1 MNENSRIQYNQGK
14 DPLMKTTRVSVISL
28 LMIAVLSLS
37 LFGADD
43 LPELK
48 FEKYTLPN
56 GLDVILHEDHSIPV
70 VAVNV
75 WYHVGSKNEKP
86 GRTGFAHLFEHMMF
100 QGSEH
105 HNVMFDEGIDKYG
118 GSNNGSTG
126 DDRTNYWEN
135 VPSNYLEKALWLEA
149 DRMGYLLPAVTQER
163 LDNQRSV
170 VMNEKRQNYDD
181 QPYGKVGGVIREM
194 MYPSDH
200 PYSWQPIGKM
210 EDLAAASLEDVKGFF
225 REYYTPNNASLCIAG
240 DFDPAQAKAWVEKY
254 FGTIP
259 PGPPVDRF
267 EHWVPVLTEEV
278 RVSLEDKVQ
287 LPRLYMAWHTPP
299 YYAPGDAEFDLLAG
313 ILASGK
319 SSRLYKSL
327 VYDKQIAQSVSAYQ
341 ASREIGSSF
350 HVTITAKEGHTLGEI
365 EREVNRIMD
374 DLLVNGFTDE
384 ELIRA
389 KTGWEAGFVRQ
400 LQKIG
405 GFGGRADI
413 LNAYNTYLG
422 DPGNLRWD
430 KDRYANATAEG
441 IMSYARKYLKNDARL
456 VVHVDPQ
463 GALSPAEVAVD
474 MNIEPGAAMEP
485 SFNPPD
491 IQKTTLNNGMELYL
505 VEDHDLPLIQTNIL
519 IKSGWASDPADR
531 PGTSS
536 LTADLLNEGTKS
548 RSALQISN
556 EILKLGIN
564 LSSGSSFDNT
574 TISLNSLK
582 KTYDQSLELMSD
594 IILNPSFPQ
603 EELDRLKQMYLGQI
617 KQESIQPFTV
627 AFKGFLKELY
637 GENHPYG
644 QPYTGT
650 GTEES
655 ISAIERSDLVDYYRA
670 NFLPNNA
677 AAILVGDISLDEAKT
692 KLEKAFKNWKSG
704 EVAERE
710 VEPVQP
716 LNDTRICI
724 IDKPGAAQS
733 TIIVGNLI
741 ESRNDPNYL
750 PATVVSE
757 VLGGGSLGRLYM
769 NLRQDK
775 GYTYGSYSAMLS
787 RVGQGAFIAYA
798 QVQSEFTKES
808 LVEFMKELRGITGEK
823 PISPEELTDAR
834 NALTMGFPQDFQ
846 TVNGIA
852 NQLETIITYGL
863 PLNQWDTYINRVAS
877 VDNNTAIKVAGDYI
891 NPDALLIFIVGDR
904 EKIEPKVRALN
915 LGEIILSSLD

>member
-1 MNENSRIQYNQGK
+1 
-14 DPLMKTTRVSVISL
+14 MKAMRMTVVF
-28 LMIAVLSLS
+28 VLFCLAFS
-37 LFGADD
+37 FPVYGADD

-48 FEKYTLPN
+48 FEKYTLSN
-56 GLDVILHEDHSIPV
+56 GLDVILHEDHSIPI

-105 HNVMFDEGIDKYG
+105 HNVLFDEGIDKYG

-135 VPSNYLEKALWLEA
+135 LPSNYLEKALWLEA
-149 DRMGYLLPAVTQER
+149 DRMGYLLPALTQER

-181 QPYGKVGGVIREM
+181 QPYGKVRGIIREM
-194 MYPSDH
+194 MYPADH
-200 PYSWQPIGKM
+200 PYSWIPIGKM

-225 REYYTPNNASLCIAG
+225 REYYTPNNASLCVAG
-240 DFDPAQAKAWVEKY
+240 DFDPDQAKAWVEKY

-259 PGPPVDRF
+259 PRPPVDRM
-267 EHWVPVLTEEV
+267 ETWIPVLTEEI
-278 RVSLEDKVQ
+278 RVSLQDKVQ
-287 LPRLYMAWHTPP
+287 LPRLYLAWHTPP

-341 ASREIGSSF
+341 SSREIGSTF
-350 HVTITAKEGHTLGEI
+350 HITVTAKEGHTLEEI
-365 EREVNRIMD
+365 ENEVNRIVD
-374 DLLVNGFTDE
+374 DLLTNGFTEE
-384 ELIRA
+384 ELTRA

-400 LQKIG
+400 LQNVG
-405 GFGGRADI
+405 GFGGRADL
-413 LNAYNTYLG
+413 LNSYNTYLG
-422 DPGNLRWD
+422 DPGMLRWD
-430 KDRYANATAEG
+430 KNRYTDATAED
-441 IMSYARKYLKNDARL
+441 IMSYARKYLKKDARF
-456 VVHVDPQ
+456 VAYVNPQ
-463 GALSPAEVAVD
+463 GNLAPAEMAVD
-474 MNIEPGAAMEP
+474 LNVEPGPSEEP
-485 SFNPPD
+485 SFNPPP
-491 IQKTTLNNGMELYL
+491 IQKAALSNGMELYL
-505 VEDHDLPLIQTNIL
+505 VENHDLPLIQTNIL
-519 IKSGWASDPADR
+519 IKSGWAADPTER

-536 LTADLLNEGTKS
+536 ITADMLNEGTKS
-548 RSALQISN
+548 KSALEISN
-556 EILKLGIN
+556 EIRNLGIN
-564 LSSGSSFDNT
+564 LSSNSSFDNT

-594 IILNPSFPQ
+594 LILHPSFPQ
-603 EELDRLKQMYLGQI
+603 EELDRLKQRYLGQI

-637 GENHPYG
+637 GADHPYG

-655 ISAIERSDLVDYYRA
+655 ISALERSDLVNYYKA

-677 AAILVGDISLDEAKT
+677 AAIVVGDITLDKAKS
-692 KLEKAFKNWKSG
+692 KLEKVFKDWKPG
-704 EVAERE
+704 EIAEGT
-710 VEPVQP
+710 VKPVKP
-716 LNDTRICI
+716 FKDTKVCI

-741 ESRNDPNYL
+741 KSRNDPEYL

-757 VLGGGSLGRLYM
+757 VLGGGSLGRLYL

-775 GYTYGSYSAMLS
+775 GYTYGSYSFMTG
-787 RVGQGAFIAYA
+787 RIGQGAFIAYA
-798 QVQSEFTKES
+798 QVQSEFTQES
-808 LVEFMKELRGITGEK
+808 LTELMKEFRGITGEM
-823 PISPEELTDAR
+823 PITPEELTDAR
-834 NALTMGFPQDFQ
+834 NALTMGFPQGFQ
-846 TVNGIA
+846 TVHGIA
-852 NQLETIITYGL
+852 NQLETIITYDL
-863 PLNQWDTYINRVAS
+863 PLNQWDTYINQIDG
-877 VDNNTAIKVAGDYI
+877 VDNATALKAAGDYI
-891 NPDALLIFIVGDR
+891 HPDALLIFIVGDR

-915 LGEIILSSLD
+915 LGDIVLSKLD

>member
-1 MNENSRIQYNQGK
+1 
-14 DPLMKTTRVSVISL
+14 MKAMRMTVVF
-28 LMIAVLSLS
+28 VLFCLAFS
-37 LFGADD
+37 FPVYGADD

-48 FEKYTLPN
+48 FEKYTLSN
-56 GLDVILHEDHSIPV
+56 GLDVILHEDHSIPI

-105 HNVMFDEGIDKYG
+105 HNVLFDEGIDKYG

-135 VPSNYLEKALWLEA
+135 LPSNYLEKALWLEA
-149 DRMGYLLPAVTQER
+149 DRMGYLLPALTQER

-181 QPYGKVGGVIREM
+181 QPYGKVRGIIREM
-194 MYPSDH
+194 MYPADH
-200 PYSWQPIGKM
+200 PYSWIPIGKM

-225 REYYTPNNASLCIAG
+225 REYYTPNNASLCVAG
-240 DFDPAQAKAWVEKY
+240 DFDPDQAKAWVEKY

-259 PGPPVDRF
+259 PGPPVDRM
-267 EHWVPVLTEEV
+267 ETWIPVLTEEI
-278 RVSLEDKVQ
+278 RVSLQDKVQ
-287 LPRLYMAWHTPP
+287 LPRLYLAWHTPP

-341 ASREIGSSF
+341 SSREIGSTF
-350 HVTITAKEGHTLGEI
+350 HITVTAKEGHTLEEI
-365 EREVNRIMD
+365 ENEVNRIVD
-374 DLLVNGFTDE
+374 DLLTNGFTEE
-384 ELIRA
+384 ELTRA

-400 LQKIG
+400 LQNVG
-405 GFGGRADI
+405 GFGGRADL
-413 LNAYNTYLG
+413 LNSYNTYLG
-422 DPGNLRWD
+422 DPGMLRWD
-430 KDRYANATAEG
+430 KNRYTDATAED
-441 IMSYARKYLKNDARL
+441 IMSYARKYLKKDARF
-456 VVHVDPQ
+456 VAYVNPQ
-463 GALSPAEVAVD
+463 GNLAPAEMAVD
-474 MNIEPGAAMEP
+474 LNVEPGPSEEP
-485 SFNPPD
+485 SFNPPP
-491 IQKTTLNNGMELYL
+491 IQKAALSNGMELYL
-505 VEDHDLPLIQTNIL
+505 VENHDLPMIQTNIL
-519 IKSGWASDPADR
+519 IKSGWAADPTER

-536 LTADLLNEGTKS
+536 ITADMLNEGTKS
-548 RSALQISN
+548 KSALEISN
-556 EILKLGIN
+556 EIRNLGIN
-564 LSSGSSFDNT
+564 LSSNSSFDNT

-594 IILNPSFPQ
+594 LILHPSFPQ
-603 EELDRLKQMYLGQI
+603 EELDRLKQRYLGQI

-637 GENHPYG
+637 GADHPYG

-655 ISAIERSDLVDYYRA
+655 ISALERSDLVNYYKA

-677 AAILVGDISLDEAKT
+677 AAIVVGDITLDKAKS
-692 KLEKAFKNWKSG
+692 KLEKVFKDWKPG
-704 EVAERE
+704 EIAEGT
-710 VEPVQP
+710 VKPVKP
-716 LNDTRICI
+716 FKDTKVCI

-741 ESRNDPNYL
+741 KSRNDPEYL

-757 VLGGGSLGRLYM
+757 VLGGGSLGRLYL

-775 GYTYGSYSAMLS
+775 GYTYGSYSFMTG
-787 RVGQGAFIAYA
+787 RIGQGAFIAYA
-798 QVQSEFTKES
+798 QVQSEFTQES
-808 LVEFMKELRGITGEK
+808 LTELMKEFRGITGEM
-823 PISPEELTDAR
+823 PITPEELTDAR
-834 NALTMGFPQDFQ
+834 NALTMGFPQGFQ
-846 TVNGIA
+846 TVHGIA
-852 NQLETIITYGL
+852 NQLETIITYDL
-863 PLNQWDTYINRVAS
+863 PLNQWDTYINQIDG
-877 VDNNTAIKVAGDYI
+877 VDNATALKAAGDYI
-891 NPDALLIFIVGDR
+891 HPDALLIFIVGDR

-915 LGEIILSSLD
+915 LGDIVLSKLD

>member
-1 MNENSRIQYNQGK
+1 
-14 DPLMKTTRVSVISL
+14 MKAMRMT
-28 LMIAVLSLS
+28 AVFV
-37 LFGADD
+37 LFCLAFSFPVYGADD

-48 FEKYTLPN
+48 FEKYTLSN
-56 GLDVILHEDHSIPV
+56 GLDVILHEDHSIPI

-105 HNVMFDEGIDKYG
+105 HNVLFDEGIDKYG

-135 VPSNYLEKALWLEA
+135 LPSNYLEKALWLEA
-149 DRMGYLLPAVTQER
+149 DRMGYLLPALTQER

-181 QPYGKVGGVIREM
+181 QPYGKVRGIIREM
-194 MYPSDH
+194 MYPADH
-200 PYSWQPIGKM
+200 PYSWIPIGKM

-225 REYYTPNNASLCIAG
+225 REYYTPNNASLCVAG
-240 DFDPAQAKAWVEKY
+240 DFDPDQAKAWVEKY

-259 PGPPVDRF
+259 PGPPVDRM
-267 EHWVPVLTEEV
+267 ETWIPVLTEEI
-278 RVSLEDKVQ
+278 RVSLQDKVQ
-287 LPRLYMAWHTPP
+287 LPRLYLAWHTPP

-341 ASREIGSSF
+341 SSREIGSTF
-350 HVTITAKEGHTLGEI
+350 HITVTAKEGHTLEEI
-365 EREVNRIMD
+365 ENEVNRIVD
-374 DLLVNGFTDE
+374 DLLTNGFTEE
-384 ELIRA
+384 ELTRA

-400 LQKIG
+400 LQNVG
-405 GFGGRADI
+405 GFGGRADL
-413 LNAYNTYLG
+413 LNSYNTYLG
-422 DPGNLRWD
+422 DPGMLRWD
-430 KDRYANATAEG
+430 KNRYTDATAED
-441 IMSYARKYLKNDARL
+441 IMSYARKYLKKDARF
-456 VVHVDPQ
+456 VAYVNPQ
-463 GALSPAEVAVD
+463 GNLAPAEMAVD
-474 MNIEPGAAMEP
+474 LNVEPGPSEEP
-485 SFNPPD
+485 SFNPPP
-491 IQKTTLNNGMELYL
+491 IQKAALSNGMELYL
-505 VEDHDLPLIQTNIL
+505 VENHDLPLIQTNIL
-519 IKSGWASDPADR
+519 IKSGWAADPTER

-536 LTADLLNEGTKS
+536 ITADMLNEGTKS
-548 RSALQISN
+548 KSALEISN
-556 EILKLGIN
+556 EIRNLGIN
-564 LSSGSSFDNT
+564 LSSNSSFDNT

-594 IILNPSFPQ
+594 LILHPSFPQ
-603 EELDRLKQMYLGQI
+603 EELDRLKQRYLGQI

-637 GENHPYG
+637 GADHPYG

-655 ISAIERSDLVDYYRA
+655 ISALERSDLVNYYKA

-677 AAILVGDISLDEAKT
+677 AAIVVGDITLDKAKS
-692 KLEKAFKNWKSG
+692 KLEKVFKDWKPG
-704 EVAERE
+704 EIAEGT
-710 VEPVQP
+710 VKPVKP
-716 LNDTRICI
+716 FKDTKVCI

-741 ESRNDPNYL
+741 KSRNDPEYL

-757 VLGGGSLGRLYM
+757 VLGGGSLGRLYL

-775 GYTYGSYSAMLS
+775 GYTYGSYSFMTG
-787 RVGQGAFIAYA
+787 RIGQGAFIAYA
-798 QVQSEFTKES
+798 QVQSEFTQES
-808 LVEFMKELRGITGEK
+808 LTELMKEFRGITGEM
-823 PISPEELTDAR
+823 PITPEELTDAR
-834 NALTMGFPQDFQ
+834 NALTMGFPQGFQ
-846 TVNGIA
+846 TVHGIA
-852 NQLETIITYGL
+852 NQLETIITYDL
-863 PLNQWDTYINRVAS
+863 PLNQWDTYINQIDG
-877 VDNNTAIKVAGDYI
+877 VDNATALKAAGDYI
-891 NPDALLIFIVGDR
+891 HPDALLIFIVGDR

-915 LGEIILSSLD
+915 LGDIVLSKLD

>member
-1 MNENSRIQYNQGK
+1 
-14 DPLMKTTRVSVISL
+14 MKAMRMT
-28 LMIAVLSLS
+28 AVFV
-37 LFGADD
+37 LFCLAFSFPVYGADD

-48 FEKYTLPN
+48 FEKYTLSN
-56 GLDVILHEDHSIPV
+56 GLDVILHEDHSIPI

-105 HNVMFDEGIDKYG
+105 HNVLFDEGIDKYG

-135 VPSNYLEKALWLEA
+135 LPSNYLEKALWLEA
-149 DRMGYLLPAVTQER
+149 DRMGYLLPALTQER

-181 QPYGKVGGVIREM
+181 QPYGKVRGIIREM
-194 MYPSDH
+194 MYPADH
-200 PYSWQPIGKM
+200 PYSWIPIGKM

-225 REYYTPNNASLCIAG
+225 REYYTPNNASLCVDG
-240 DFDPAQAKAWVEKY
+240 DFDPDQAKAWVEKY

-259 PGPPVDRF
+259 PGPPVDRM
-267 EHWVPVLTEEV
+267 ETWIPVLTEEI
-278 RVSLEDKVQ
+278 RVSLQDKVQ
-287 LPRLYMAWHTPP
+287 LPRLYLAWHTPP

-341 ASREIGSSF
+341 SSREIGSTF
-350 HVTITAKEGHTLGEI
+350 HITVTAKEGHTLEEI
-365 EREVNRIMD
+365 ENEVNRIVD
-374 DLLVNGFTDE
+374 DLLTNGFTEE
-384 ELIRA
+384 ELTRA

-400 LQKIG
+400 LQNVG
-405 GFGGRADI
+405 GFGGRADL
-413 LNAYNTYLG
+413 LNSYNTYLG
-422 DPGNLRWD
+422 DPGMLRWD
-430 KDRYANATAEG
+430 KNRYTDATAED
-441 IMSYARKYLKNDARL
+441 IMSYARKYLKKDARF
-456 VVHVDPQ
+456 VAYVNPQ
-463 GALSPAEVAVD
+463 GNLAPAEMAVD
-474 MNIEPGAAMEP
+474 LNVEPGPSEEP
-485 SFNPPD
+485 SFNPPP
-491 IQKTTLNNGMELYL
+491 IQKAALSNGMELYL
-505 VEDHDLPLIQTNIL
+505 VENHDLPLIQTNIL
-519 IKSGWASDPADR
+519 IKSGWAADPTER

-536 LTADLLNEGTKS
+536 ITADMLNEGTKS
-548 RSALQISN
+548 KSALEISN
-556 EILKLGIN
+556 EIRNLGIN
-564 LSSGSSFDNT
+564 LSSNSSFDNT

-594 IILNPSFPQ
+594 LILHPSFPQ
-603 EELDRLKQMYLGQI
+603 EELDRLKQRYLGQI

-637 GENHPYG
+637 GADHPYG

-655 ISAIERSDLVDYYRA
+655 ISALERSDLVNYYKA

-677 AAILVGDISLDEAKT
+677 AAIVVGDITLDKAKS
-692 KLEKAFKNWKSG
+692 KLEKVFKDWKPG
-704 EVAERE
+704 EIAEGT
-710 VEPVQP
+710 VKPVKP
-716 LNDTRICI
+716 FKDTKVCI

-741 ESRNDPNYL
+741 KSRNDPEYL

-757 VLGGGSLGRLYM
+757 VLGGGSLGRLYL

-775 GYTYGSYSAMLS
+775 GYTYGSYSFMTG
-787 RVGQGAFIAYA
+787 RIGQGAFIAYA
-798 QVQSEFTKES
+798 QVQSEFTQES
-808 LVEFMKELRGITGEK
+808 LTELMKEFRGITGEM
-823 PISPEELTDAR
+823 PITPEELTDAR
-834 NALTMGFPQDFQ
+834 NALTMGFPQGFQ
-846 TVNGIA
+846 TVHGIA
-852 NQLETIITYGL
+852 NQLETIITYDL
-863 PLNQWDTYINRVAS
+863 PLNQWDTYINQIDG
-877 VDNNTAIKVAGDYI
+877 VDNATALKAAGDYI
-891 NPDALLIFIVGDR
+891 HPDALLIFIVGDR

-915 LGEIILSSLD
+915 LGDIVLSKLD

>member
-1 MNENSRIQYNQGK
+1 
-14 DPLMKTTRVSVISL
+14 MKAMRMT
-28 LMIAVLSLS
+28 AVFV
-37 LFGADD
+37 LFCLAFSFPVYGADD

-48 FEKYTLPN
+48 FEKYTLSN
-56 GLDVILHEDHSIPV
+56 GLDVILHEDHSIPI

-105 HNVMFDEGIDKYG
+105 HNVLFDEGIDKYG

-135 VPSNYLEKALWLEA
+135 LPSNYLEKALWLEA
-149 DRMGYLLPAVTQER
+149 DRMGYLLPALTQER

-181 QPYGKVGGVIREM
+181 QPYGKVRGIIREM
-194 MYPSDH
+194 MYPADH
-200 PYSWQPIGKM
+200 PYSWIPIGKM

-225 REYYTPNNASLCIAG
+225 REYYTPNNASLCVAG
-240 DFDPAQAKAWVEKY
+240 DFDPDQAKAWVEKY

-259 PGPPVDRF
+259 PGPPVDRM
-267 EHWVPVLTEEV
+267 ETWIPVLTEEI
-278 RVSLEDKVQ
+278 RVSLQDKVQ
-287 LPRLYMAWHTPP
+287 LPRLYLAWHTPP

-341 ASREIGSSF
+341 SSREIGSTF
-350 HVTITAKEGHTLGEI
+350 HITVTAKEGHTLEEI
-365 EREVNRIMD
+365 ENEVNRIVD
-374 DLLVNGFTDE
+374 DLLTNGFTEE
-384 ELIRA
+384 ELTRA

-400 LQKIG
+400 LQNVG
-405 GFGGRADI
+405 GFGGRADL
-413 LNAYNTYLG
+413 LNSYNTYLG
-422 DPGNLRWD
+422 DPGMLRWD
-430 KDRYANATAEG
+430 KNRYTDATAED
-441 IMSYARKYLKNDARL
+441 IMSYARKYLKKDARF
-456 VVHVDPQ
+456 VAYVNPQ
-463 GALSPAEVAVD
+463 GNLAPAEMAVD
-474 MNIEPGAAMEP
+474 LNVEPGPSEEP
-485 SFNPPD
+485 SFNPPP
-491 IQKTTLNNGMELYL
+491 IQKAALSNGMELYL
-505 VEDHDLPLIQTNIL
+505 VENHDLPMIQTNIL
-519 IKSGWASDPADR
+519 IKSGWAADPTER

-536 LTADLLNEGTKS
+536 ITADMLNEGTKS
-548 RSALQISN
+548 KSALEISN
-556 EILKLGIN
+556 EIRNLGIN
-564 LSSGSSFDNT
+564 LSSNSSFDNT

-594 IILNPSFPQ
+594 LILHPSFPQ
-603 EELDRLKQMYLGQI
+603 EELDRLKQRYLGQI

-637 GENHPYG
+637 GADHPYG

-655 ISAIERSDLVDYYRA
+655 ISALERSDLVNYYKA

-677 AAILVGDISLDEAKT
+677 AAIVVGDITLDKAKS
-692 KLEKAFKNWKSG
+692 KLEKVFKDWKPG
-704 EVAERE
+704 EIAEGT
-710 VEPVQP
+710 VKPVKP
-716 LNDTRICI
+716 FKDTKVCI

-741 ESRNDPNYL
+741 KSRNDPEYL

-757 VLGGGSLGRLYM
+757 VLGGGSLGRLYL

-775 GYTYGSYSAMLS
+775 GYTYGSYSFMTG
-787 RVGQGAFIAYA
+787 RIGQGAFIAYA
-798 QVQSEFTKES
+798 QVQSEFTQES
-808 LVEFMKELRGITGEK
+808 LTELMKEFRGITGEM
-823 PISPEELTDAR
+823 PITPEELTDAR
-834 NALTMGFPQDFQ
+834 NALTMGFPQGFQ
-846 TVNGIA
+846 TVHGIA
-852 NQLETIITYGL
+852 NQLETIITYDL
-863 PLNQWDTYINRVAS
+863 PLNQWDTYINQIDG
-877 VDNNTAIKVAGDYI
+877 VDNATALKAAGDYI
-891 NPDALLIFIVGDR
+891 HPDALLIFIVGDR

-915 LGEIILSSLD
+915 LGDIVLSKLD